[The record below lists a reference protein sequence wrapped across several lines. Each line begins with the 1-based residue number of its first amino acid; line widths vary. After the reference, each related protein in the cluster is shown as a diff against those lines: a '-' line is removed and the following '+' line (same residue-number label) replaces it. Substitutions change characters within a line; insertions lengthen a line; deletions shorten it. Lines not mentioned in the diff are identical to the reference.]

1 MTACW
6 LKDTR
11 NASQTLFLAVKDWRQ
26 QMIGE
31 TDQGV
36 STQQTT
42 TWQEEAAYT

>member
-1 MTACW
+1 MLTKTQGTL
-6 LKDTR
+6 LK
-11 NASQTLFLAVKDWRQ
+11 ALFLAVKDWRQ